1 MNVIHNFSS
10 MPLIG
15 RTHAINFG
23 YVPDP
28 PEPPSDKWFEE
39 HCPRCK
45 YNHEYEENGKIY
57 AECTEGGCTGFVE
70 REDEE

>member
-28 PEPPSDKWFEE
+28 PEPDDIECDDTYHEGSCECCNHFEQCLEAWKEDKE
-39 HCPRCK
+39 
-45 YNHEYEENGKIY
+45 
-57 AECTEGGCTGFVE
+57 
-70 REDEE
+70 

>member
-28 PEPPSDKWFEE
+28 PEPDDIECDDTYHEGSCECCDRFEQCLE
-39 HCPRCK
+39 TWR
-45 YNHEYEENGKIY
+45 
-57 AECTEGGCTGFVE
+57 E
-70 REDEE
+70 RND